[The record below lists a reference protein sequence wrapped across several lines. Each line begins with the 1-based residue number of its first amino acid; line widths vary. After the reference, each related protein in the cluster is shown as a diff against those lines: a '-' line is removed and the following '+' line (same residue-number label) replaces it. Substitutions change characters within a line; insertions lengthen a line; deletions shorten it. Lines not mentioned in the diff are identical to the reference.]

1 MRDGAI
7 GREVLRAVS
16 LPDSKNMC
24 CQLSIKGFPLFF
36 LLVSIDNSNVLRSAF
51 DVERA
56 RLPED
61 ASRRF
66 ANRRDGQT
74 I

>member
-7 GREVLRAVS
+7 GREILRGVS
-16 LPDSKNMC
+16 LPDSKIMC

-36 LLVSIDNSNVLRSAF
+36 LLVSRDNSNVLRSAF

-66 ANRRDGQT
+66 DNRRDGQT

>member
-7 GREVLRAVS
+7 GREILRVVS
-16 LPDSKNMC
+16 LPDSKIMC

-36 LLVSIDNSNVLRSAF
+36 LLVSRDNSSVLRSAF